1 MTHPPT
7 GCCHWRFHGDGSV
20 ASWRGGAASH
30 SSRSHISANRRRC
43 EHLRNGIHRKS
54 KECLHRS
61 FDTATGSSTSP
72 TATASALA
80 SACDRPP
87 RGGASTPAHWQHVH
101 VSEAMSEME
110 MLLMSTFSGASMQC
124 HAARDVNSGKAH
136 SHCAMPTRAA
146 HTATAGHDGGSCSL
160 ARRAPG
166 PHHRDAQAAMVHAV
180 RPMVC
185 ANTHMSWG
193 SPRRERGIAFSA
205 AGWYR
210 ACACAAP
217 CRSV

>member
-54 KECLHRS
+54 KEFLHRS

-110 MLLMSTFSGASMQC
+110 MLLMSTFSGASM
-124 HAARDVNSGKAH
+124 
-136 SHCAMPTRAA
+136 HCSVMLPVSSAPTRAA
-146 HTATAGHDGGSCSL
+146 RTATAGHDGGSCSL

-185 ANTHMSWG
+185 ANTRMSWA
-193 SPRRERGIAFSA
+193 SPPRGREREASH
-205 AGWYR
+205 
-210 ACACAAP
+210 
-217 CRSV
+217 ST